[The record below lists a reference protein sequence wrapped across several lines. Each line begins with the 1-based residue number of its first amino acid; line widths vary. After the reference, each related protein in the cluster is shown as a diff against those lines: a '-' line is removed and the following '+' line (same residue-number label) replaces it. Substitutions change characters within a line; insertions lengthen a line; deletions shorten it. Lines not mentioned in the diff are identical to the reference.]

1 MSSVKDILSRKGGNF
16 ISVEPST
23 TVFTALNLMA
33 EKNIGSV
40 IVLGGNN
47 EFVGIVTERDYSRKV
62 ILKGKNSNTT
72 EVSEIM
78 TTDMPRVRPED
89 SIDHCMELMTVNN
102 VRYLPVFI
110 NDKLSGIIS
119 ISDVIRET
127 ILVQQQT
134 ISHLENYIH
143 ST

>member
-1 MSSVKDILSRKGGNF
+1 MSSVKDILSRKGGNA
-16 ISVEPST
+16 ISVEPET
-23 TVFTALNLMA
+23 TVFNALHLMA

-40 IVLGGNN
+40 IVLTPNK

-62 ILKGKNSNTT
+62 ILKGKNSTST
-72 EVSEIM
+72 QVSEIM
-78 TTDMPRVRPED
+78 TTDLPRVKPED
-89 SIDHCMELMTVNN
+89 SIDHCMELMTLNN

-110 NDKLSGIIS
+110 DDKLGGIIS

-134 ISHLENYIH
+134 INHLDNYIH
-143 ST
+143 SR